1 MKDLTFAAIDMG
13 TNATRVAIGIDSP
26 ENGLEIIHTHRYPL
40 RFGME
45 VFCNG
50 NITSNLIEDSV
61 GIFSNI
67 KKTLATR
74 NVTKI
79 RAVATSALRE
89 AKNSRT
95 LIERIRKETGIVIEV
110 ISGLEEAHLL
120 SWAICQKLDLSSGT
134 HMIADLGAG
143 SLELIRIRNSKP
155 VWLESFTISAVA
167 YAGMDNNI
175 LETIIPPQLEESL
188 AGAREQFKGLDS
200 FIASGGN
207 IEVLGRL
214 LESSSDEH
222 GVRAISTFSL
232 DVFIKQCKRMTIEEI
247 RYYFGL
253 PIERA
258 EVIGSS
264 AQIYRWLAG
273 KIGIDAITI
282 PMIGLK
288 EAVLMDMVECLRQ
301 SEIT

>member
-1 MKDLTFAAIDMG
+1 MAAIDMG
-13 TNATRVAIGIDSP
+13 TNATRVAIGIVSP

-40 RFGME
+40 RFGND

-50 NITSNLIEDSV
+50 NITSSQIEDSL
-61 GIFSNI
+61 GIFNNI
-67 KKTLATR
+67 KKTFVSR
-74 NVTKI
+74 NAAKI

-89 AKNSRT
+89 AKNSKT
-95 LIERIRKETGIVIEV
+95 LIERIKKETGISIEV

-120 SWAICQKLDLSSGT
+120 SWAICQKLDLSYDT

-143 SLELIRIRNSKP
+143 SLELVKIKNSKP
-155 VWLESFTISAVA
+155 IWMESFTISAVS

-175 LETIIPPQLEESL
+175 LEKIIPTHLEQSLSIANDQLS
-188 AGAREQFKGLDS
+188 GVDS

-207 IEVLGRL
+207 IEVLGRI
-214 LESSSDEH
+214 LESKVDNQGIRS
-222 GVRAISTFSL
+222 INTFSL
-232 DVFIKQCKRMTIEEI
+232 EVFINQCKKMTIEEI

-253 PIERA
+253 PMERA

-264 AQIYRWLAG
+264 AQIYLWLAR
-273 KIGIDAITI
+273 KMKVDEIII

-288 EAVLMDMVECLRQ
+288 EAILMDMVYALNKQE
-301 SEIT
+301 